1 MTDFSVNG
9 KIMSAEQIFNILDA
23 KDGQDEVIKRETWN
37 IFAAKAKGKQIT
49 NFIRKDNAIA
59 AIGRYLAKADD
70 KVMSDVF
77 EHVLFLSSKNEKA
90 SAKVESKPSEA
101 VQNISQPQSLQ
112 LTQEADTKKTTGIV
126 HEHYQP
132 KMTPEEVQNRYP
144 EVYAMVKK
152 NIKKYKNNNAD
163 AAYWTEL
170 IATASEKYG
179 VAPEAI
185 VSIIGREV
193 RWVENPR
200 LNKQSG
206 GPMQVTR
213 STIEDFWPGTWRNE
227 NYWAK
232 LDSDLLN
239 EILYDENGKMRYNTP
254 KDLWKACIADHEYGI
269 KVGILIY
276 KSKEL
281 KALAR
286 IKNCNQRDIIS
297 DIESV
302 KSGMN
307 EKQLNVLQRRTFA
320 NYNGGGTEGYAADT
334 YASYLQCKEI
344 SKV

>member
-1 MTDFSVNG
+1 MTDFSING
-9 KIMSAEQIFNILDA
+9 KTMSAEQIFNILDA
-23 KDGQDEVIKRETWN
+23 EDGQDEVIKKNTWN
-37 IFAAKAKGKQIT
+37 IFAAKANGNTIT
-49 NFIRKDNAIA
+49 NFIKRENAIA
-59 AIGRYLAKADD
+59 AIGRYLSNADD

-77 EHVLFLSSKNEKA
+77 EHVLNISSKNEKT
-90 SAKVESKPSEA
+90 SANVESKPSET
-101 VQNISQPQSLQ
+101 VQDINQLQNPQPAQEVE
-112 LTQEADTKKTTGIV
+112 TQTKTVSEHK
-126 HEHYQP
+126 HYQP
-132 KMTPEEVQNRYP
+132 KMTSEEVKSKYP
-144 EVYAMVKK
+144 EVYAMVEK

-163 AAYWTEL
+163 PAYWTEL

-232 LDSDLLN
+232 LDGDLLN

-344 SKV
+344 SKA